1 MKRYKLYT
9 LIITA
14 ILSVANL
21 QAQTLNDN
29 YAEVRAYLN
38 SMFQLLNKNLV
49 PTGILMDFGIEL
61 VDVEDY
67 DGTILSDST
76 FVNVGIYR
84 DILKS
89 VMSAEVK
96 ATSPGIHNTIKNRID
111 ALDNVTVDGP
121 IKLSAAFYQ
130 YNVIKPNAIDDNLII
145 YDEANNK
152 VRDAFNDNG
161 WINPYDTKN
170 LFAFAVGAQ
179 QSKNL
184 SVQYTLP
191 NGYIFTNASYASLY
205 FDAGDGS
212 GYRACTPNS
221 TISVNYATEGTK
233 ILKLKIRT
241 QQGEYLVSHTRI
253 SIQRPQ
259 STLSGSGKVYATKD
273 YTSSEFNGQTVSARI
288 VYDPSI
294 SPQICK
300 PFIVVEGFDP
310 WELEE
315 ISGGNDNAAL
325 DNELY
330 PNSNIHSGY
339 NDYSD
344 DSDIYETLHNTFG
357 YDVIYVDWENCTADI
372 RANAYLL
379 QDIIQDIN
387 AMKLSAGS
395 DEKNIV
401 LGLSMGGLISR
412 YALRDMELKNEIHDV
427 AAYVSGDTP
436 HLGVNVP
443 IGCQILLNQ
452 LLSFIQGFDN
462 TIYIADLF
470 FDNKIQRTE
479 NLIKDIITSDAAKQM
494 MYRYANGT
502 SISDDRYNAWQQELQ
517 SMGFPQGDPGEGIML
532 LGMANKSM
540 FGTNSLIDSKYLLS
554 ADGYAKSSFISML
567 LVKLFGSLI
576 STGDRLDE
584 ILDFGT
590 ILGSNRIDI
599 DVKVSPFCAANIGQ
613 TLSKFELTFTKKFLW
628 LFPKTF
634 TIFSS
639 HVYMPTNDLYYEDF
653 PGSRYYINLNTGNGL
668 GHNNS
673 QFIFNWADCGI
684 LGGYSLTGG
693 FVDHIMFVPTASA
706 LNITN
711 NGEALSAAHYSVNYM
726 ATNNPIENTP
736 FHSYYIDNSS
746 DSHIVFGESAYT
758 WIANQVNMTIDG
770 PDVAQGT
777 AQYTVSG
784 LDDLGASISWSV
796 SDNTIANIDD
806 SGNLTILKSGMID
819 VIATY
824 WNKNGKLYRKT
835 KSVLVEFPNIAITK
849 GYIAGYGYR
858 FTARLVDDYDGVTM
872 NDIISNCNLQCEWTL
887 IDSDGNVITEMTS
900 SNVFEYLPEDDEAV
914 TIIFRLVDSQGNK
927 SELRSVSFNLK
938 TPFSVNYR
946 YVVVN
951 TYGGVFFMKE
961 DGTYDA
967 GMPTDDFTIS
977 FKYEIMND
985 NDNSLTLISQY
996 LKGANCY
1003 IDCYNTNSGLGVSFV
1018 GTKVSME
1025 SQWYFNFFDQSFFVD
1040 DIETALNYEG
1050 TEREV
1055 IAGYDL
1061 VIRNNNG
1068 EALQRVPFRIIY
1080 NPYFGLY

>member
-96 ATSPGIHNTIKNRID
+96 ATSPAVHNTIKNRID

-152 VRDAFNDNG
+152 VRNAFNDKG
-161 WINPYDTKN
+161 WINPYETKN

-179 QSKNL
+179 LSKNL

-241 QQGEYLVSHTRI
+241 QQGEYLESHTRI

-259 STLSGSGKVYATKD
+259 ATLSGSGKVYATKD

-288 VYDPSI
+288 VYDPAI

-315 ISGGNDNAAL
+315 ISGGNDDAAL

-344 DSDIYETLHNTFG
+344 DSHIYETLHNTFG

-401 LGLSMGGLISR
+401 LGLSMGGLITR
-412 YALRDMELKNEIHDV
+412 YALRDMELKNESHDV

-452 LLSFIQGFDN
+452 LLSFIHGFDN
-462 TIYIADLF
+462 TIYIADLI
-470 FDNKIQRTE
+470 FDDKIQQTE
-479 NLIKDIITSDAAKQM
+479 KLI
-494 MYRYANGT
+494 
-502 SISDDRYNAWQQELQ
+502 
-517 SMGFPQGDPGEGIML
+517 
-532 LGMANKSM
+532 
-540 FGTNSLIDSKYLLS
+540 
-554 ADGYAKSSFISML
+554 
-567 LVKLFGSLI
+567 
-576 STGDRLDE
+576 
-584 ILDFGT
+584 
-590 ILGSNRIDI
+590 
-599 DVKVSPFCAANIGQ
+599 
-613 TLSKFELTFTKKFLW
+613 
-628 LFPKTF
+628 
-634 TIFSS
+634 
-639 HVYMPTNDLYYEDF
+639 
-653 PGSRYYINLNTGNGL
+653 
-668 GHNNS
+668 
-673 QFIFNWADCGI
+673 
-684 LGGYSLTGG
+684 
-693 FVDHIMFVPTASA
+693 
-706 LNITN
+706 
-711 NGEALSAAHYSVNYM
+711 
-726 ATNNPIENTP
+726 
-736 FHSYYIDNSS
+736 
-746 DSHIVFGESAYT
+746 
-758 WIANQVNMTIDG
+758 
-770 PDVAQGT
+770 
-777 AQYTVSG
+777 
-784 LDDLGASISWSV
+784 
-796 SDNTIANIDD
+796 
-806 SGNLTILKSGMID
+806 
-819 VIATY
+819 
-824 WNKNGKLYRKT
+824 
-835 KSVLVEFPNIAITK
+835 
-849 GYIAGYGYR
+849 
-858 FTARLVDDYDGVTM
+858 
-872 NDIISNCNLQCEWTL
+872 
-887 IDSDGNVITEMTS
+887 
-900 SNVFEYLPEDDEAV
+900 
-914 TIIFRLVDSQGNK
+914 
-927 SELRSVSFNLK
+927 
-938 TPFSVNYR
+938 
-946 YVVVN
+946 
-951 TYGGVFFMKE
+951 
-961 DGTYDA
+961 
-967 GMPTDDFTIS
+967 
-977 FKYEIMND
+977 
-985 NDNSLTLISQY
+985 
-996 LKGANCY
+996 
-1003 IDCYNTNSGLGVSFV
+1003 
-1018 GTKVSME
+1018 
-1025 SQWYFNFFDQSFFVD
+1025 VD